1 MIFFVFYEVG
11 VGIGVGN
18 GAKWNENFKFNFNN
32 QNKYIKNLEQ
42 VMVGAEKK
50 NGFKK

>member
-42 VMVGAEKK
+42 VMVEAIKK
-50 NGFKK
+50 NGF